1 MKLNDLF
8 PRKYATGGDLAGK
21 SVTLTISHL
30 RLEKMIPTPGT
41 APVEK
46 WVVFFKEAQKGIVL
60 SKTLAFQISK
70 AVGSEDTEE
79 WPGKRVTLFPE
90 TVNVA
95 GQTRVAIRAR
105 QAAAPVQTSTPAA

>member
-1 MKLNDLF
+1 MKLDELF
-8 PRKYATGGDLAGK
+8 PRKYATGQDLHGRP
-21 SVTLTISHL
+21 VTLTISHL
-30 RLEKMIPTPGT
+30 RTEKMVPTPGT
-41 APVEK
+41 PPVDK
-46 WVVFFKEAQKGIVL
+46 WVIFFKDAQKGVVL
-60 SKTLAFQISK
+60 SKTLATQIAR
-70 AVGSEDTEE
+70 AVGSDDTEE